1 MNRITA
7 IFLLGALL
15 LGGCAWPYDGYP
27 PPDAPEAVGGDH
39 VNPASGQGAGA
50 H

>member
-15 LGGCAWPYDGYP
+15 LVGCAWPYDGYP
-27 PPDAPEAVGGDH
+27 PPDAPEAVGGSH
-39 VNPASGQGAGA
+39 VNPASGTGAGA